1 MEFRYKARARD
12 GSIVEGVVQGAS
24 LDVAV
29 ASVRERGLVP
39 ITLESHSTSVLSAK
53 RKGGLLDTLR
63 TIGTVPLQEKV
74 IFFRQL
80 TTMVQAGVTL
90 GDSLAILTEQTK
102 SPRLAEAIRKTKL
115 AVDGGMA
122 LSAAMRLRS
131 EFNTL
136 MVSIVAAGE
145 ESGTLPGSLDR
156 LAIFLE
162 RQDELRRKI
171 ISAIT
176 YPAVII
182 LFAVFVLYLLV
193 TVVMPKFSTVFT
205 GMGIQLPKVTLFVFD
220 MSNWLVAYW
229 YVPLLVVGGLVALL
243 VLMNRNPATRPTM
256 DRAKL
261 KLPLVG
267 DIFYKSVMA
276 RSNRTLASLMESGVP
291 ILKALEMTAE
301 ITDSAPIGE
310 AYLKLRDSAKKGAGL
325 GDTARTIPVFPLM
338 IAHMMKV
345 GEETGQLGAMLDKVA
360 GWFEVELDEKV
371 KRLTAILEP
380 LLIIV
385 VGGIVAVVALA
396 IFTPIVTAIQAMM

>member
-1 MEFRYKARARD
+1 
-12 GSIVEGVVQGAS
+12 
-24 LDVAV
+24 
-29 ASVRERGLVP
+29 
-39 ITLESHSTSVLSAK
+39 
-53 RKGGLLDTLR
+53 
-63 TIGTVPLQEKV
+63 
-74 IFFRQL
+74 
-80 TTMVQAGVTL
+80 
-90 GDSLAILTEQTK
+90 
-102 SPRLAEAIRKTKL
+102 
-115 AVDGGMA
+115 
-122 LSAAMRLRS
+122 
-131 EFNTL
+131 
-136 MVSIVAAGE
+136 
-145 ESGTLPGSLDR
+145 DR
-156 LAIFLE
+156 LANFLE

-182 LFAVFVLYLLV
+182 LFAVFILYILV

-205 GMGIQLPKVTLFVFD
+205 GMGIQLPKVTLLVFD
-220 MSNWLVAYW
+220 MSNWLVTYW
-229 YVPLLVVGGLVALL
+229 YVPPLVVGALVVLP
-243 VLMNRNPATRPTM
+243 VLMNRNPATKPM
-256 DRAKL
+256 IDRAKL

-267 DIFYKSVMA
+267 DIFYKSAMA

-301 ITDSAPIGE
+301 VTDSAPIGE
-310 AYLKLRDSAKKGAGL
+310 AYLKLRDSAKKGGSL
-325 GDTARTIPVFPLM
+325 GDTARTISVFPIM

-371 KRLTAILEP
+371 KRLTSLLEP